1 MSTEWLWLLM
11 AVAAGAAMPLQA
23 GINSTL
29 AQQGDGAVWAAMM
42 SFIIGTIALC
52 VLTLILN
59 QRLWPGMSVISET
72 PAWAWIGG
80 LLGAVFVSV
89 SVFLAPRIGAAALM
103 VALLAG
109 QLSASIFLDKLGW
122 ATFPQHDISI
132 GRIAGILLVISGVI
146 LIKRF

>member
-11 AVAAGAAMPLQA
+11 AITAGAAMPLQA

-29 AQQGDGAVWAAMM
+29 AQQGDGAIWAAMV
-42 SFIIGTIALC
+42 SFLVGTVALC

-59 QRLWPGMSVISET
+59 QRLWPGMAVITDT
-72 PAWAWIGG
+72 PSWAWIGG
-80 LLGAVFVSV
+80 FLGAVFVSV
-89 SVFLAPRIGAAALM
+89 SVFLAPRIGGAALM

-109 QLSASIFLDKLGW
+109 QLSASIFLDKIGW
-122 ATFPQHDISI
+122 ATFPQHDISL
-132 GRIAGILLVISGVI
+132 GRIAGIVLVILGVI